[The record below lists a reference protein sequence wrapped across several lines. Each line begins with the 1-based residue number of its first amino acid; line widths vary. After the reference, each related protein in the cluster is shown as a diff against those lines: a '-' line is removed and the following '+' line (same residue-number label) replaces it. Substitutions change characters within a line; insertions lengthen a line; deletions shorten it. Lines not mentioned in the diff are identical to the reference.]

1 MKTTLSVL
9 AGALALSA
17 VPLRAQDAGPVSLF
31 PLDLAVAVDPVSTYV
46 FRGVDVT
53 HAPAIQPWASLS
65 LGNTGLSL
73 TAWGSFAASERSEL
87 VPYSGSVTRGG
98 LDEVDLVL
106 GYSRA
111 AGPVSIGAGYIAYF
125 FPADQLD
132 YLTQEV
138 YGSLGL
144 SSVPLAPTLTV
155 YYDFDDGP
163 ASGDLDAVQGIYAT
177 LGAMRSIPVGL
188 PLDLGLTLGYTD
200 QEALRAD
207 AGLNDLNLSAGIP
220 IPFQGAT
227 VTPTLGYTRLF
238 EDSAYA
244 PNGDDVV
251 WAKISIKL

>member
-1 MKTTLSVL
+1 MNKTVSVL
-9 AGALALSA
+9 AGALALGA
-17 VPLRAQDAGPVSLF
+17 LPLHAQDDGPLS
-31 PLDLAVAVDPVSTYV
+31 PLPLELTVAVDPVSTYV

-53 HAPAIQPWASLS
+53 HAPAIQPWATLS
-65 LGNTGLSL
+65 LGNSGLSV

-98 LDEVDLVL
+98 VDELDLVV

-111 AGPVSIGAGYIAYF
+111 AGPVSIGAGYIAYL
-125 FPADQLD
+125 FPADQLN

-138 YGSLGL
+138 YGSVGLGSL
-144 SSVPLAPTLTV
+144 PLAPTVTV

-163 ASGDLDAVQGIYAT
+163 TSGNVDAVEGAYAT
-177 LGAMRSIPVGL
+177 LGLARSIAVGL
-188 PLDLGLTLGYTD
+188 PLDLGVTLGYTD

-207 AGLNDLNLSAGIP
+207 AGLNDLNLAAGIP

-244 PNGDDVV
+244 PDGDNVV